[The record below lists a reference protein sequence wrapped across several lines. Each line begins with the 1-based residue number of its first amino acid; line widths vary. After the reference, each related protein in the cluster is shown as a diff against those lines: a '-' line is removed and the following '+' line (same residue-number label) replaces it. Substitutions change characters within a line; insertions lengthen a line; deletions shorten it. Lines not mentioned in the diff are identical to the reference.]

1 LINSLAT
8 IAVCPGCQT
17 QLGVP
22 SDAPT
27 GAQLTCPI
35 CQKLFAATPDCIRVL
50 AMASVAPT
58 RPATPPAAA
67 VTMAP
72 LSLPPDATIESEP
85 VATAPPVEV
94 EVDFDIGAISAM
106 TPITSQPTVSW
117 DPQLPGEEAAAPVA
131 APAVAAA
138 EAKPIDTRRL
148 AGDWSNILEQKLV
161 PARAPAPPVPLA
173 SQATGEDDVS
183 SPDFEHDEDDEVH
196 AMDFD
201 GVAPVGGPA
210 AVNHDFDMSPAPRPR
225 QRRSSPIGTL
235 VGIVGGGGIG
245 LLLAGY
251 ALLWLTDPPLDLFRM
266 ADWAPTAVLPET
278 LLPQSLLPPS
288 ASSQWADEDATTDG
302 AAVASEDPALAAKG
316 QTAGDDASTET
327 TAGLLADQSDD
338 ENAAADHETAAADI
352 QTDPAVTP
360 ASASEPVATA
370 NPEAPIATPAAAMP
384 LAAPTKWPSTPIVGD
399 LVAPKFASLNDF
411 TASIGNVD
419 AAGRLFLGGDLAN
432 TESRRAMGQA
442 YIQLCEVAE
451 RYTLTDPA
459 DYGPDLFTKQALAKA
474 VLRRIA
480 GNTKRRQDLNV
491 VAARWWQH
499 AKRTNDG
506 LLLVGR
512 VTDHTPRGQWTEHML
527 EIAVGDEIV
536 KVPVLMDRVLF
547 STGAEAA
554 VAGAIVANPREQL
567 RGYDGDAPQVLIAGT
582 AFDPAL
588 YANESTGEERV
599 IDPLTL

>member
-1 LINSLAT
+1 LINSLAM

-27 GAQLTCPI
+27 GAQMTCPI

-50 AMASVAPT
+50 AMAKLAPT
-58 RPATPPAAA
+58 RPVAPPVAA

-85 VATAPPVEV
+85 SEPVAAASPAEV
-94 EVDFDIGAISAM
+94 EVDFDIGAISAT
-106 TPITSQPTVSW
+106 TPITSQPTVTW
-117 DPQLPGEEAAAPVA
+117 EPELPAKEAAAVA
-131 APAVAAA
+131 APAPA
-138 EAKPIDTRRL
+138 EVKPIDTRRL
-148 AGDWSNILEQKLV
+148 AGDWSNEPQQNPI
-161 PARAPAPPVPLA
+161 PARVESPSIPVA
-173 SQATGEDDVS
+173 SQGANEDDFS
-183 SPDFEHDEDDEVH
+183 SPDFEHDDDDVR

-201 GVAPVGGPA
+201 GAAPVGAPTA
-210 AVNHDFDMSPAPRPR
+210 ANHDFDMSPAPRPR
-225 QRRSSPIGTL
+225 RRRGSPIGTL

-251 ALLWLTDPPLDLFRM
+251 ALLWLTDPPLDLFQM
-266 ADWAPTAVLPET
+266 ADWAPAAVLPET
-278 LLPQSLLPPS
+278 LLPPS
-288 ASSQWADEDATTDG
+288 ASSQWADEDATTDS
-302 AAVASEDPALAAKG
+302 AAVASEDPAIAADA
-316 QTAGDDASTET
+316 QTAGDDADMESTP
-327 TAGLLADQSDD
+327 GLLAEQSSD
-338 ENAAADHETAAADI
+338 ESAATDEAAAADI
-352 QTDPAVTP
+352 QSDPAVTP
-360 ASASEPVATA
+360 ASASEPVAA
-370 NPEAPIATPAAAMP
+370 EIPEAPRATPAPALP
-384 LAAPTKWPSTPIVGD
+384 LEAPTKWPSTPIVGD
-399 LVAPKFASLNDF
+399 LVAPKFASLADF

-419 AAGRLFLGGDLAN
+419 AAGRQFLAGDLAN

-451 RYTLTDPA
+451 RFTLTDPA

-499 AKRTNDG
+499 AKRTNNG

-512 VTDHTPRGQWTEHML
+512 VTNHTPRGQWTEHTL

-536 KVPVLMDRVLF
+536 KAPVMMDRILF
-547 STGAEAA
+547 STGSEAA
-554 VAGAIVANPREQL
+554 VAGAIITNPREQL
-567 RGYDGDAPQVLIAGT
+567 RGYDGDAPQVLISGT

-588 YANESTGEERV
+588 YANESTGEDNV